1 LELKTFVPLNKPF
14 LSMHSNTW
22 LRRFSKLTCFSTL
35 FLIFVG
41 GMVTSTDSGLAVPDW
56 PLSYGTLFPPMIG
69 GIFYEHGHRMV
80 ASCVGFLTLCLT
92 IWLWRTE
99 QRRWVRNLG
108 IIALLAVLLQGL
120 LGGLTVLF
128 YLPTPISVMH
138 GVLAQ
143 TFFSLTIIIAYS
155 QSVERQRYE
164 VIEKDINSKFL
175 RLLLG
180 FILLIY
186 LQLIFGAIMRHTG
199 SGLAIPDFPKM
210 GGYWLPPFNAEMVQ
224 RINVWQFEQNFEFVT
239 LQQISFHFIH
249 RLGALFIVIGICVLN
264 LIGLHCYK
272 ENKQVLRTI
281 YLLDSLVFAQAL
293 LGITIVATMKAPVI
307 TSLHVVNGAAILGM
321 AVLLFLR
328 AAPISYHRL
337 KESL

>member
-1 LELKTFVPLNKPF
+1 MRSNK
-14 LSMHSNTW
+14 W

-80 ASCVGFLTLCLT
+80 ASCVGFFTLCLA

-108 IIALLAVLLQGL
+108 IIALLAVILQGL

-143 TFFSLTIIIAYS
+143 TFFILTIIIAYS

-199 SGLAIPDFPKM
+199 SGLAIPDFPTM

-264 LIGLHCYK
+264 LIGLQCYK

-293 LGITIVATMKAPVI
+293 LGITTVATMKAPVI

-328 AAPISYHRL
+328 TAPISYHRL